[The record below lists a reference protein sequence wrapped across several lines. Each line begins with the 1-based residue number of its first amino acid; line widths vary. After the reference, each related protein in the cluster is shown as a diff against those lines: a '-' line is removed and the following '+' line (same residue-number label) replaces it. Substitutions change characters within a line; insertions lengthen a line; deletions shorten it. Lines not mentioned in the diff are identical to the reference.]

1 MTNYSTYVDW
11 RRTFHQYP
19 ELSDEEYE
27 TTEKLRKILKSYGIR
42 ILEVPLK
49 TGLVAEIGQ
58 GEEMIAVRTDI
69 DALPIEEQV
78 KHEFTSKYQG
88 AMHACGHDIHM
99 ASILATGIQ
108 LKEIE
113 DELNGRV
120 RLIFQPAE
128 ELGHGAFEII
138 NTGVL
143 KGAKAVLGF
152 HNYPTLKVGEF
163 AIKSGAITSA
173 VDRFEF
179 NVKGKGAHAAKP
191 EQGNDPVIVVGQ
203 LINSLQ
209 TIVSRNL
216 SAFDSAVVTI
226 GEISCGNT
234 WNVIADKAYIQGT
247 VRSFDEDIRH
257 YIENRM
263 KNIADGLRRVFNVDI
278 DLTYSRLPGAVVN
291 DAHLTQEAIEVA
303 KNVGYHVSMLDEP
316 VTIGEDFSGYTEEYP
331 GVFAFIGSDSKYDLH
346 HPKYHPDERILE
358 KSSSIF
364 RSARSTFIDIIL

>member
-179 NVKGKGAHAAKP
+179 NVKGKGAHAHAAKP

-358 KSSSIF
+358 KVPQYF
-364 RSARSTFIDIIL
+364 VQLVQRLLT

>member
-78 KHEFTSKYQG
+78 KHKFTSKYQG

-179 NVKGKGAHAAKP
+179 NIKGKGAHAAKP

-247 VRSFDEDIRH
+247 VRSFDEDKRH

-263 KNIADGLRRVFNVDI
+263 KNIADGLSRVFNVDI

-291 DAHLTQEAIEVA
+291 DTHLTQEAIEVA

-358 KSSSIF
+358 KVPQYF
-364 RSARSTFIDIIL
+364 VQLVQRLLT

>member
-58 GEEMIAVRTDI
+58 GEEMIAVRTVI

-216 SAFDSAVVTI
+216 SAFDSA
-226 GEISCGNT
+226 
-234 WNVIADKAYIQGT
+234 
-247 VRSFDEDIRH
+247 
-257 YIENRM
+257 
-263 KNIADGLRRVFNVDI
+263 
-278 DLTYSRLPGAVVN
+278 N

-358 KSSSIF
+358 KVPQYF
-364 RSARSTFIDIIL
+364 VQLVQRLLT

>member
-191 EQGNDPVIVVGQ
+191 E
-203 LINSLQ
+203 
-209 TIVSRNL
+209 
-216 SAFDSAVVTI
+216 
-226 GEISCGNT
+226 
-234 WNVIADKAYIQGT
+234 
-247 VRSFDEDIRH
+247 
-257 YIENRM
+257 
-263 KNIADGLRRVFNVDI
+263 
-278 DLTYSRLPGAVVN
+278 
-291 DAHLTQEAIEVA
+291 
-303 KNVGYHVSMLDEP
+303 
-316 VTIGEDFSGYTEEYP
+316 
-331 GVFAFIGSDSKYDLH
+331 
-346 HPKYHPDERILE
+346 
-358 KSSSIF
+358 
-364 RSARSTFIDIIL
+364 

>member
-27 TTEKLRKILKSYGIR
+27 TTEMLRKILKSYGIR
-42 ILEVPLK
+42 ILDVPLK

-69 DALPIEEQV
+69 DALPIEEHV
-78 KHEFTSKYQG
+78 KHEFTSTHQG
-88 AMHACGHDIHM
+88 VMHACGHDIHM
-99 ASILATGIQ
+99 ASILATGTQ

-247 VRSFDEDIRH
+247 VRSFDEDKRH

-263 KNIADGLRRVFNVDI
+263 KNIADGLSRVFNVDI

-358 KSSSIF
+358 KVPQYF
-364 RSARSTFIDIIL
+364 VQLVQRLLT

>member
-1 MTNYSTYVDW
+1 
-11 RRTFHQYP
+11 
-19 ELSDEEYE
+19 
-27 TTEKLRKILKSYGIR
+27 
-42 ILEVPLK
+42 
-49 TGLVAEIGQ
+49 
-58 GEEMIAVRTDI
+58 MIAVRTDI

-78 KHEFTSKYQG
+78 KHEFTSKHHG

-99 ASILATGIQ
+99 ASILATGTQ

-234 WNVIADKAYIQGT
+234 WNVITDKAYIQGT
-247 VRSFDEDIRH
+247 VRSFDEDKRH

-263 KNIADGLRRVFNVDI
+263 KNIADGLSRV
-278 DLTYSRLPGAVVN
+278 L
-291 DAHLTQEAIEVA
+291 
-303 KNVGYHVSMLDEP
+303 MW
-316 VTIGEDFSGYTEEYP
+316 
-331 GVFAFIGSDSKYDLH
+331 
-346 HPKYHPDERILE
+346 IL
-358 KSSSIF
+358 I
-364 RSARSTFIDIIL
+364 